1 MAHAMG
7 WITVLSY
14 AVLIAFPG
22 NRSQKA
28 QDQMENSILVL
39 FPVFGLLSFG
49 RLRAVLIPGP

>member
-28 QDQMENSILVL
+28 QDQMENSILV
-39 FPVFGLLSFG
+39 FVFGLLSFG

>member
-28 QDQMENSILVL
+28 GIRDQMESSILVSGVCVRA
-39 FPVFGLLSFG
+39 FELLAFA
-49 RLRAVLIPGP
+49 RFF

>member
-22 NRSQKA
+22 NQVSEVRYQGS
-28 QDQMENSILVL
+28 DGVLVWILV
-39 FPVFGLLSFG
+39 FFF
-49 RLRAVLIPGP
+49 